1 MRRKECFEL
10 MDFIIDSQVVQT
22 LLLIVIFLAILVE
35 VKTGGTG
42 IGALLGLVAAA
53 VFWGSGY
60 VKGLVSFYEI
70 AMFIIGVIFVIVEIL
85 TPTVG
90 IFAGV
95 GIAAILYSLIL
106 AMGGDINAMYM
117 MAAALVVSVV
127 IFALII
133 KKLPTSR
140 LWNKLVLKNA
150 STSTEG
156 YVSTI
161 DYSPYLGKEGIA
173 LSELRPSGTADIDG
187 SPVDVI
193 SEGSF
198 IVKGSKI
205 RVVKV
210 EGVRIIVRKID

>member
-1 MRRKECFEL
+1 

-127 IFALII
+127 IFAVII

-150 STSTEG
+150 STATEG
-156 YVSTI
+156 YVSTV
-161 DYSPYLGKEGIA
+161 DYSPYLGKEGTA
-173 LSELRPSGTADIDG
+173 LSELRPSGTADIGG

-198 IVKGSKI
+198 ITKGSRI

-210 EGVRIIVRKID
+210 EGVRIIVRKVD